1 MEFWLKIA
9 VAVVLGIIV
18 IRLWPAVNHM
28 LKHGPTGTADDCRG
42 AIIPLLL
49 VVGFVALLIL
59 MVRN

>member
-9 VAVVLGIIV
+9 FAVVLGIIV

-28 LKHGPTGTADDCRG
+28 LKHGPKGTADDWRS
-42 AIIPLLL
+42 AIIALAL
-49 VVGFVALLIL
+49 VVGFVVLLIL